1 MKKIIKITSITL
13 LIILFTFTTFI
24 LEESIRLSKIP
35 GAKPLI
41 ITKIDANIEANNSK
55 LKEEVYHSIGYT
67 IKYEYLKDEKSS
79 EDNIMYLIIGEEF
92 RLFDKILIWAW
103 IS

>member
-1 MKKIIKITSITL
+1 MKKMIKIISITV
-13 LIILFTFTTFI
+13 LIILFIFTIFI
-24 LEESIRLSKIP
+24 LEESIRLSRIS

-41 ITKIDANIEANNSK
+41 ITKIDTNIKANNSK

-67 IKYEYLKDEKSS
+67 IKYEYLKDENST